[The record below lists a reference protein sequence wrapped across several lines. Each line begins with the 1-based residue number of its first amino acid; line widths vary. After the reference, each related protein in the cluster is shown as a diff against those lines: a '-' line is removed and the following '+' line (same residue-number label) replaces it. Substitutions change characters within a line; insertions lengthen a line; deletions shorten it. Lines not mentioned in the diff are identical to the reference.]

1 MSPKRTAEYKEGQR
15 GEIMAAARRLFVE
28 SGYDRATLRGIA
40 REAGVSTGAI
50 YTYFRTKAELLA
62 AICREQAAVQEATLR
77 GALASL
83 PPDWDRF
90 AAAFRVALAPF
101 LEASGEEARR
111 RELVNLLFWYE
122 ATRDPAV
129 GAEMRSS
136 LDSSRA
142 AVLAGLREER
152 AAGRLREDLDLDE
165 ELALWEERDLLLAR
179 LVECKTF
186 KDAALALLALEDD
199 AKASYPRRAAM
210 EERFLKLTPDL
221 LEGVSPDR
229 LRRAFIKAVTPK
241 PEPPK
246 VSLAHVTQ
254 IRMTVTDAMEELV
267 EQLPRIKRAT
277 FRQLTAKYGERM
289 EVIVHFLGLLELYK
303 LGRIDLEQVATFGEL
318 QVVWTGEENDNVF
331 ADLRQHE
338 LADAYEG

>member
-1 MSPKRTAEYKEGQR
+1 MYDISISTIVDGFLAHMDAMQNAAVDEGIR
-15 GEIMAAARRLFVE
+15 LDLELTTEFLLIAATLVELKTRRL
-28 SGYDRATLRGIA
+28 
-40 REAGVSTGAI
+40 
-50 YTYFRTKAELLA
+50 
-62 AICREQAAVQEATLR
+62 
-77 GALASL
+77 L
-83 PPDWDRF
+83 P
-90 AAAFRVALAPF
+90 
-101 LEASGEEARR
+101 G
-111 RELVNLLFWYE
+111 
-122 ATRDPAV
+122 
-129 GAEMRSS
+129 
-136 LDSSRA
+136 
-142 AVLAGLREER
+142 
-152 AAGRLREDLDLDE
+152 REDLDLDE